1 MDVQLT
7 KLQGLIDLLKANN
20 VSYYKDQDVEL
31 RFGPAPTQT
40 SLPPPKNL
48 KQQQQDEEDIL
59 LWSAG

>member
-20 VSYYKDQDVEL
+20 INYYKDQDVEL
-31 RFGPAPTQT
+31 RFGSAPSQT
-40 SLPPPKNL
+40 SVPPPKND
-48 KQQQQDEEDIL
+48 KQSQQDEEDIL